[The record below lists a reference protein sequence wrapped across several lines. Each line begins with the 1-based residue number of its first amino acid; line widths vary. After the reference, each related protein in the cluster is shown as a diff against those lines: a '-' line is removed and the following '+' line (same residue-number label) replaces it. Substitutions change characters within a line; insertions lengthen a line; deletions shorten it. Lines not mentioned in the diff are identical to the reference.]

1 MINKQSNHC
10 KNNKPTKNAKMLKIP
25 LSTKQQV
32 KNAIYN
38 SLDTKES
45 KKCIKKEKKINI
57 EKIFNKQSNN
67 CKSNSKKTLDKK
79 DKK

>member
-1 MINKQSNHC
+1 MIN
-10 KNNKPTKNAKMLKIP
+10 KNNKPKKNAKMLKIP

-32 KNAIYN
+32 KNVMYN

-45 KKCIKKEKKINI
+45 KKCIKKEKKIHI
-57 EKIFNKQSNN
+57 EKIFN
-67 CKSNSKKTLDKK
+67 KSNSKKTLDKK